1 MVVIAQK
8 PNVRL
13 EVLQEFNACVVV
25 LLHRVGLIRRT
36 CTTSPRPKI
45 NRVTQVD
52 SLLWFEVVA
61 EGEKSL
67 SRFEVNHVAMSVAND
82 YK

>member
-8 PNVRL
+8 PNVRI

-25 LLHRVGLIRRT
+25 LLHRVGLICRT
-36 CTTSPRPKI
+36 CTTSPRPEI

-61 EGEKSL
+61 EGKKSL
-67 SRFEVNHVAMSVAND
+67 SRFEVNHVAMRVPDN